1 MDDKPR
7 DMMTKFE
14 LSVDALRARRNSKWN
29 RYGGDVIPAWVAE
42 MDFSV
47 AAPIQAAV
55 QQTVDQMDYGYPL
68 RNGARADIAVNN
80 AFAARMKERFDWE
93 VDPDNVLALADL
105 VQGTFAPI
113 RVFSE
118 PGDGVVLQVPAYPP
132 FREAII
138 DNGRR
143 LIEFPM
149 VDDGT
154 RYQLDIAALERLID
168 PTTRILVLC
177 NPQNPT
183 GRVFERD
190 ELLEFGRVAIE
201 RDLIIIS
208 DEIHSDLVFD
218 GRKHIPIAS
227 LSPEIAARTVTI
239 TSPTK
244 SFNIPGLRCAVVYFG
259 TAALRDRFFKSFPRR
274 MVGAPN
280 IIGIDATVAAWTQG
294 QPWLDEVLAHLGK
307 VRDRVASRLRKELP
321 EINFHIPEATYM
333 AWLDCSKLGFN
344 VTAADFFLQNAKL
357 AFSPGE
363 TFDPASRQFIRF
375 NFATSTAIAD
385 EILDRMVEA
394 VKRARS

>member
-7 DMMTKFE
+7 DMMTTFE
-14 LSVDALRARRNSKWN
+14 LSIDALRARRNSKWN

-68 RNGARADIAVNN
+68 RNGNRADIAVNN

-154 RYQLDIAALERLID
+154 RYQLDIPALERLID

-259 TAALRDRFFKSFPRR
+259 SGAARPLL
-274 MVGAPN
+274 
-280 IIGIDATVAAWTQG
+280 Q
-294 QPWLDEVLAHLGK
+294 
-307 VRDRVASRLRKELP
+307 ELP
-321 EINFHIPEATYM
+321 APHGRSAQHHRHRRDGGGVDAGPA
-333 AWLDCSKLGFN
+333 
-344 VTAADFFLQNAKL
+344 L
-357 AFSPGE
+357 ARRGAG
-363 TFDPASRQFIRF
+363 ASRQG
-375 NFATSTAIAD
+375 
-385 EILDRMVEA
+385 
-394 VKRARS
+394 ARPRRQPPAQGAAGNKFPYSGSDVHGLARLLQAGV

>member
-1 MDDKPR
+1 
-7 DMMTKFE
+7 MTTFE
-14 LSVDALRARRNSKWN
+14 LSTAALRARRNSKWN

-47 AAPIQAAV
+47 APPIQEAV
-55 QQTVDQMDYGYPL
+55 GRIYEQMDYGYPL
-68 RNGARADIAVNN
+68 RNGTRADLAVSN
-80 AFAARMKERFDWE
+80 AFSARMKACFDWE
-93 VDPDNVLALADL
+93 VDPELVLPVADL

-113 RVFSE
+113 HVFSE
-118 PGDGVVLQVPAYPP
+118 PGDGVLLQVPAYPP
-132 FREAII
+132 FRESIL

-154 RYQLDIAALERLID
+154 RHQLDIALLERLID

-190 ELLEFGRVAIE
+190 ELLEVGRVAIE

-218 GRKHIPIAS
+218 GRRHIPIAS

-244 SFNIPGLRCAVVYFG
+244 SFNIPGLRCAVLHFG

-274 MVGAPN
+274 MVGQPN

-294 QPWLDEVLAHLGK
+294 QPWLDAVLTHLGRM
-307 VRDRVASRLRKELP
+307 RDHVASRLRAELP
-321 EINFHIPEATYM
+321 EIDFHLPEATYM
-333 AWLDCSKLGFN
+333 AWLDCSRLGFN
-344 VTAADFFLQNAKL
+344 VSAAEFFLQNAKL

-363 TFDPASRQFIRF
+363 TFDPASRQSIRF
-375 NFATSTAIAD
+375 NFATSAAIVD

-394 VKRARS
+394 VKRTRSEARP